1 MQINSH
7 QECKGERTLVKQ
19 KDKWEDYVQ
28 INLKQLAFEG
38 IIRQDNV
45 AQCPVTD
52 TDENSNQYGLTK

>member
-1 MQINSH
+1 MYCIHVEEKRNVDKFTL
-7 QECKGERTLVKQ
+7 EVWRGETACET

-45 AQCPVTD
+45 AQGSV
-52 TDENSNQYGLTK
+52 Q